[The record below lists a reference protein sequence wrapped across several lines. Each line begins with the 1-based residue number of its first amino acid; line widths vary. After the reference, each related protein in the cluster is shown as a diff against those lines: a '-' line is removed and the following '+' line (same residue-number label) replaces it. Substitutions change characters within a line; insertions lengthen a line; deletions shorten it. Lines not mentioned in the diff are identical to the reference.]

1 LSHKARPAIAAL
13 ALLCAGCGQQQAA
26 ADKAPAAANATPAVP
41 RNLRVYLARDG
52 LELVDGGGAA
62 RLVAFGTSEAET
74 RRRIEPVTDAP
85 VARTDDPHCSIQPR
99 TRLDYRGGLALTFE
113 AGRFAAWEQGAGA
126 GYRMRGGIAIESPR
140 AALGALGP
148 VTLRRVNVTDVPLE
162 EFAAGGV
169 SGVLLGGKV
178 QDFTA
183 GRSACR

>member
-1 LSHKARPAIAAL
+1 MAAL
-13 ALLCAGCGQQQAA
+13 ALLCASCGRQEAA
-26 ADKAPAAANATPAVP
+26 VDKAPAGAKARPAAP
-41 RNLRVYLARDG
+41 RDVRLYLARNG
-52 LELVDGGGAA
+52 LELVDGGGGA
-62 RLVAFGTSEAET
+62 RLVTFGASEAET
-74 RRRIEPVTDAP
+74 RRRIEPVTGAP
-85 VARTDDPHCSIQPR
+85 EARTDDPHCSVQPR

-113 AGRFAAWEQGAGA
+113 AGRLAAWEQGAGA

-148 VTLRRVNVTDVPLE
+148 VALRRVNVTDVPLE